1 MKIEIAKKA
10 GFCFGVKKAIERTDV
25 TLSKSK
31 HIKSLGPLIHNRD
44 VIEYYKEKGLD
55 IAENI
60 DEVSEGETVIIRT
73 HGVKK
78 EIIDKAEEKNI
89 NIENCTCPFVKKVQ
103 EKARKCYNLG
113 KEVVIVGDS
122 NHPEVI
128 GINGWCDDKGVIVN
142 SIEDIKNI
150 NFTKDIC
157 IVVQTTM
164 TEEKFFLIV
173 ENIKKENP
181 NKDIEVH
188 NTICSATYER
198 QRACKEL
205 AKKADAMIIIGGKN
219 SSNTKKLAEISS
231 QYCENIYFIENANNI
246 DLLEFKKYNL
256 VGITGGASTPDWII
270 EEVYD
275 KLEKIS
281 EENYS
286 EMEKAINESFKK
298 ISKWDT
304 IEGKVVLVT
313 KNEVIV
319 NVGHK
324 SDGII
329 EKMEF
334 TSNEDDDLKELVK
347 EGDLVKAVVI
357 TTNDGDGNIILSKR
371 YLERKNTWNTLNEVY
386 KNENE
391 MEVKVIETRDS
402 GLLVDVMGVNG
413 FIPKSQISVDFLKD
427 LDEYKGKTLNAII
440 LDIDQKKNRLV
451 LSSRKL
457 EEEKN
462 RKAKEEV
469 LGSINEG
476 QVVSGTV
483 DKIVNYGAF
492 IDLGGGVSGLL
503 HISDISWN
511 RIKSPKD
518 VLKDGQKVEVIIQSI
533 DKDNNRIS
541 LNMKKLTPEPWQVVS
556 DKVQLGDII
565 EGPVVKNLAFGSF
578 VEIIPGVEGLI
589 HISQISN
596 ENIAKPSDVLKEGE
610 VIKAKV
616 IKIDLEKRRIE
627 LSKKEL
633 ENTEV
638 ENKEETNSYV
648 DEEPEVTIGDI
659 VDKN

>member
-10 GFCFGVKKAIERTDV
+10 GFCFGVKEAIEKTDI
-25 TLSKSK
+25 TLSEYKN
-31 HIKSLGPLIHNRD
+31 IKSLGPLIHNRD
-44 VIEYYKEKGLD
+44 VIESYKKKGLE
-55 IAENI
+55 IAESI
-60 DEVSEGETVIIRT
+60 DEIAEGETVIIRT

-89 NIENCTCPFVKKVQ
+89 NIENYTCPFVKNVQ
-103 EKARKCYNLG
+103 DKARKCYNLG
-113 KEVVIVGDS
+113 KEVIIVGDPD
-122 NHPEVI
+122 HPEVK

-142 SIEDIKNI
+142 NIEDIEKI
-150 NFTKDIC
+150 NFSKDIC

-173 ENIKKENP
+173 ENIKKVRP

-188 NTICSATYER
+188 NTICSATYQR
-198 QRACKEL
+198 QAACREL
-205 AKKADAMIIIGGKN
+205 AKRADAMIIIGGKN
-219 SSNTKKLAEISS
+219 SSNTKKLVEISS
-231 QYCENIYFIENANNI
+231 QYCKNIYFIENANDI
-246 DLLEFKKYNL
+246 DLSQFKKYNL

-304 IEGKVVLVT
+304 VEGKVVLVT

-334 TSNEDDDLKELVK
+334 TSNEEEDLKELVK
-347 EGDLVKAVVI
+347 EGDLVQAVVI

-371 YLERKNTWNTLNEVY
+371 YLERKNTWGTLNEVY
-386 KNENE
+386 NNQNEI
-391 MEVKVIETRDS
+391 EVKVLETRDS
-402 GLLVDVMGVNG
+402 GLLVDAMGVNG
-413 FIPKSQISVDFLKD
+413 FIPKSQISVEFLKD
-427 LDEYKGKTLNAII
+427 LDEYKGKSLKAVI

-462 RKAKEEV
+462 KKAKEEV
-469 LGSINEG
+469 LGNINEG
-476 QVVSGTV
+476 QVISGTV

-492 IDLGGGVSGLL
+492 INLGGGVIGLL

-518 VLKDGQKVEVIIQSI
+518 VLKEGEQVEVIVQSI
-533 DKDNNRIS
+533 DKESNRIS
-541 LNMKKLTPEPWQVVS
+541 LNMKKLTPEPWEVA
-556 DKVQLGDII
+556 KEKLTLGDII
-565 EGPVVKNLAFGSF
+565 EGPVVKNLDFGSF

-610 VIKAKV
+610 IIKVKV

-633 ENTEV
+633 EDVATD
-638 ENKEETNSYV
+638 KEEPVSYV
-648 DEEPEVTIGDI
+648 DEESEVTIGDI